1 MWLKKMT
8 FTKIEKIMIFSPKT
22 VIENGAVNC
31 IIHSTSVDYRLLMI
45 ALSTNVNY
53 GQMDLNSVTKLV
65 ATRPYLKI
73 TYHFKTNRF
82 TYCLMVSF
90 EPTSITLPYIYRV
103 NIHNYIKK
111 SYFGIVKKTRS
122 EKFDIT
128 YNEDFQL
135 T

>member
-1 MWLKKMT
+1 
-8 FTKIEKIMIFSPKT
+8 MIFSPKT

-31 IIHSTSVDYRLLMI
+31 IIHITSVDYRLLMI

-53 GQMDLNSVTKLV
+53 GQMNLNYVTKLV

-82 TYCLMVSF
+82 TYSLMVGF
-90 EPTSITLPYIYRV
+90 EPTCITLPYMYRV

-111 SYFGIVKKTRS
+111 SYFEIVKNTRS
-122 EKFDIT
+122 KRFDIKSS
-128 YNEDFQL
+128 EDFQL